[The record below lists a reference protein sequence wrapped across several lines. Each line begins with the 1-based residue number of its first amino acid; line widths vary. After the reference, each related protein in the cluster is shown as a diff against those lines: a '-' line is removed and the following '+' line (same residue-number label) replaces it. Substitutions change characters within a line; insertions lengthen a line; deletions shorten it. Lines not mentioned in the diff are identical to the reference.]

1 MTYLV
6 KTAGGIP
13 IANCSTSG
21 QDTEASSLLFTEIS
35 QDYEQ

>member
-13 IANCSTSG
+13 GAKCSASG
-21 QDTEASSLLFTEIS
+21 QDTEANSLLFIKTS

>member
-13 IANCSTSG
+13 AANCSASG
-21 QDTEASSLLFTEIS
+21 QDTEASGLLFTKRGP
-35 QDYEQ
+35 DYEQ